1 MIVLQYHHCHRSII
15 TCIDTPIMSIPNI
28 PSSALPTF
36 TSTNT
41 TTSMIGISELMATRV
56 YRGASQRAPQSLTSY
71 STALHNALHPCDMY
85 HAIAMR

>member
-1 MIVLQYHHCHRSII
+1 
-15 TCIDTPIMSIPNI
+15 
-28 PSSALPTF
+28 
-36 TSTNT
+36 
-41 TTSMIGISELMATRV
+41 MIGISELMATRV